1 MLPHLITPISSNP
14 GICATARQKEKL
26 ALPSLV
32 SNASPSISS
41 EINASALQKEVL
53 TLPRHGST
61 DSGEVCAVFLVFPIL
76 TQCVNFPIMINIVC
90 LFLWDG
96 GCRGSD
102 LVDAFA
108 KLAVGDDKSVHFS

>member
-1 MLPHLITPISSNP
+1 MLPHLITPISSNL
-14 GICATARQKEKL
+14 GICAITWQKEKL

-32 SNASPSISS
+32 SNTSPSISS
-41 EINASALQKEVL
+41 EINASTLQKEVV
-53 TLPRHGST
+53 TLPSHVST
-61 DSGEVCAVFLVFPIL
+61 DSGEVRAVFLVFLLL

-90 LFLWDG
+90 LFLQDG